1 MSEADDGLVPMLA
14 FEEFELFYKSTER
27 VSDQRLSLNRWN
39 YAICTAILIACA
51 AVFNWAA
58 TNPSFLVIAVL
69 TTIVLSAMAIIF
81 CSVWIG
87 SILQA
92 KELNTAKFEV
102 LNAMA
107 PRIRF
112 GNDAKDERVSF
123 EPFQKEWKILENRK
137 QLVKV
142 TDTNIIALK
151 PSNIEFLLPQAFR
164 ALFASIIGLALI
176 VFILNWNLIVSTPP
190 LSLPVTPNPTAT
202 LTPAAVVTPT
212 P

>member
-1 MSEADDGLVPMLA
+1 MPEAEVKPAPMLA

-27 VSDQRLSLNRWN
+27 VSDQRLAPQSLELCNLHGDPH
-39 YAICTAILIACA
+39 CVCCSTTT
-51 AVFNWAA
+51 WAA

-69 TTIVLSAMAIIF
+69 TAIVLSAMAIIF
-81 CSVWIG
+81 CSLWLG

-92 KELNTAKFEV
+92 KELNRAKFEV

-123 EPFQKEWKILENRK
+123 EPFQKEWMILEQHK

-151 PSNIEFLLPQAFR
+151 PSNIEYLLPQAFR
-164 ALFASIIGLALI
+164 ALFAGIIGLSLI
-176 VFILNWNLIVSTPP
+176 VFVLNWNLIVL
-190 LSLPVTPNPTAT
+190 LSSS
-202 LTPAAVVTPT
+202 AVSPGDADCFSHF
-212 P
+212 